1 MSSYRSDVEQLLD
14 QWVDEPGQGK
24 NIVNCLIDWL
34 YADGWWLDK
43 NISQYDRERL
53 KEMAEKL

>member
-1 MSSYRSDVEQLLD
+1 MANYRSDVEQLLD
-14 QWVDEPGQGK
+14 QWVDEPGQSK

-53 KEMAEKL
+53 KEMAGKL

>member
-1 MSSYRSDVEQLLD
+1 MANYRSDVEQLLD
-14 QWVDEPGQGK
+14 QWVDEPGQDK

>member
-1 MSSYRSDVEQLLD
+1 MTNYRSDVEQLLD
-14 QWVDEPGQGK
+14 QWGDEPGQGK

>member
-1 MSSYRSDVEQLLD
+1 MTNYRSDVGQLLD

-34 YADGWWLDK
+34 YADGWWLMCDTPHLVPEYT
-43 NISQYDRERL
+43 NE
-53 KEMAEKL
+53 EMV

>member
-1 MSSYRSDVEQLLD
+1 MANYRSDVEQLLD

-24 NIVNCLIDWL
+24 NIANCLIGWL

-53 KEMAEKL
+53 KEIAEKL